1 MVYGFDAATG
11 KLAPVAEPWMRVQP
25 GAGPRHISFHPS
37 GRYASVI
44 NELDSTVTAF
54 AYDGAAGTLQALQM
68 AANQATG
75 TVVTFRTDPPTGR
88 LEPAGRIAVPSPV
101 CLRFLRV

>member
-1 MVYGFDAATG
+1 MSRSLAGVCAGRG
-11 KLAPVAEPWMRVQP
+11 KR
-25 GAGPRHISFHPS
+25 G
-37 GRYASVI
+37 
-44 NELDSTVTAF
+44 
-54 AYDGAAGTLQALQM
+54 LQGETS
-68 AANQATG
+68 NQATG